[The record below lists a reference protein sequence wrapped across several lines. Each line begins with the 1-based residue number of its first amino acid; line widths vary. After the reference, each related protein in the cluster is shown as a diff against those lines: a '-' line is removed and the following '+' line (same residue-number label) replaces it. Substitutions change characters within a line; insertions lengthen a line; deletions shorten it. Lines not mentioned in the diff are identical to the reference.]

1 MVTELMADVFAE
13 DDDVEVDEGFDAVVD
28 LDVDDVVVEDDEDL
42 GRCSIL
48 TRFSFPPALTV
59 NQSVRFEELLLES
72 TLTVN
77 LFPLCVRCP
86 QEAVFV
92 PMDHGSLDVTV
103 IVCEPPESLNV
114 SFSEETDKVVGDVG

>member
-1 MVTELMADVFAE
+1 MLTELMADLFA
-13 DDDVEVDEGFDAVVD
+13 DDDVVEVDEGFDVVVD
-28 LDVDDVVVEDDEDL
+28 LDVDDVVAVEEEI

-77 LFPLCVRCP
+77 LFPFDVRCP
-86 QEAVFV
+86 QEAVVV

-103 IVCEPPESLNV
+103 IV
-114 SFSEETDKVVGDVG
+114 